1 MTRTNNK
8 EHLRALLE
16 SYRDTRRKQLD
27 KIKDSFK
34 TSLPH
39 HRYRIDCPCGKEITL
54 HNLIIHYCGKKHR
67 AVCGDLDSDIN
78 Q

>member
-1 MTRTNNK
+1 MTNNK
-8 EHLRALLE
+8 DQIEKARAD
-16 SYRDTRRKQLD
+16 YRDRHRAKLD
-27 KIKDSFK
+27 KIKESFR

-39 HRYRIDCPCGKEITL
+39 HRYRIDCPCGKVITM